1 MFEANSEEFGL
12 EVLNNQEKSQS
23 DEQKAS
29 FVTVRLL
36 ENSGQ

>member
-23 DEQKAS
+23 DEQQAS
-29 FVTVRLL
+29 FVKEKSL